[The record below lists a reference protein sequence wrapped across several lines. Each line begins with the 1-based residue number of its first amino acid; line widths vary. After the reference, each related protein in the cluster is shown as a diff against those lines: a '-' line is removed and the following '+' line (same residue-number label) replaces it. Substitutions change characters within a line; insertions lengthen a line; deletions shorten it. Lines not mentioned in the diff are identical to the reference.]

1 MVIAPEIP
9 ARDHPVSA
17 DIGSR
22 YTASENIA
30 PTPTHVISAPAPTIT
45 QRYDGPMRKMLHV
58 RSAPR
63 DADAV
68 FSNRTNGNRRRIQ
81 VRQIYF

>member
-30 PTPTHVISAPAPTIT
+30 PMPTHLISAPTATIT
-45 QRYDGPMRKMLHV
+45 QRYDDPICKMLLV
-58 RSAPR
+58 RSSPR
-63 DADAV
+63 EADAV
-68 FSNRTNGNRRRIQ
+68 FSDKTNGNRRRML